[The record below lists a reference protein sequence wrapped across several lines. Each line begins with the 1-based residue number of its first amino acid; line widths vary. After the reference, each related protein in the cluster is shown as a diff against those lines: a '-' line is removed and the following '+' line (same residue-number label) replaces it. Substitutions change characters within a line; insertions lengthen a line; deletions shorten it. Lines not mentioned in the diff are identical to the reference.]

1 MKHKRLAHADRR
13 ESILAAATR
22 AFAAEGFGGTRT
34 QQIAKA
40 AGVSE
45 ALLFRHFPSKQALY
59 DAVHERLIAIQD
71 ANFEVMTLP
80 APSTEGLVRM
90 LWATLRACVYG
101 RHSAQAAA
109 AQRIM
114 LLSLAGDG
122 EHAREFYARAH
133 RKGVRALA
141 QAIEAARAAGDLDGE
156 SIDPRNAFALI
167 GHIATMITSAQL
179 TGKSVVPWAPSKD
192 RLLRDAV
199 HFCGRGIGL
208 SEAALG
214 RYEPSER
221 SRAARLDEVVLL
233 RLK

>member
-1 MKHKRLAHADRR
+1 MKRKRLASADRR
-13 ESILAAATR
+13 ESILAAATSV
-22 AFAAEGFGGTRT
+22 FAADGFGGTRT
-34 QQIAKA
+34 QQVAKA

-101 RHSAQAAA
+101 KPSAQAVA

-133 RKGVRALA
+133 RKGIRALA
-141 QAIEAARAAGDLDGE
+141 RAIQAARASGDVDGE
-156 SIDPRNAFALI
+156 PVDPRNAFALI
-167 GHIATMITSAQL
+167 GQIATMITSAQL
-179 TGKSVVPWAPSKD
+179 TGKSVVPWTPSKE

-208 SEAALG
+208 CDAALA
-214 RYEPSER
+214 RYEPSDR
-221 SRAARLDEVVLL
+221 SRAEPLDEVVLL
-233 RLK
+233 RVK